1 MGEVEDALVS
11 TSIAPG
17 AAGSRG
23 EGEGG
28 VKPVTGG
35 EVAGGG
41 KEKKPARRLGLGQEV
56 LRLALLPCL
65 QAVLRAVERMIMGR
79 LSWRGQPLQVWAEG
93 RQGLRRQPGMCKK
106 RPKPGLV
113 R

>member
-28 VKPVTGG
+28 VRPVTGG

-41 KEKKPARRLGLGQEV
+41 NGGRVCAEV
-56 LRLALLPCL
+56 T
-65 QAVLRAVERMIMGR
+65 LRAGGASTGSTSMSAGETGVLG
-79 LSWRGQPLQVWAEG
+79 
-93 RQGLRRQPGMCKK
+93 
-106 RPKPGLV
+106 
-113 R
+113 